1 VIATADL
8 YLAGASFVAAFASGL
23 AGFAFALIASGVYL
37 HVLEPTAAVALV
49 LAGSIATQSVTIFR
63 LREGIVWRRFWPFL
77 AGGIVGVPIGV
88 ALLGKL
94 DGAAV
99 RLIVGGFLVAYS
111 TAMLALRQPPQVAGG
126 GQAADGA
133 VGLIGGVMGGFAGLS
148 GALPTLWCNLRGW
161 PKDEQRGVYQPFI
174 VAMQGFGLA
183 TLAVAGGVSR
193 QTWIAFAVCLP
204 ALLLGAFAGLK
215 LYARVDDR
223 GFRRIV
229 LGLLLVSGLALLVG

>member
-1 VIATADL
+1 MIATADL

-49 LAGSIATQSVTIFR
+49 LAGSLATQSATIFR

-77 AGGIVGVPIGV
+77 IGGIVGAPLGV
-88 ALLGKL
+88 ALLGRL
-94 DGAAV
+94 DDATV
-99 RLIVGGFLVAYS
+99 RLLVGTFLVGYS
-111 TAMLALRQPPQVAGG
+111 VLMLMMRNPPVVTGG

-133 VGLIGGVMGGFAGLS
+133 VGLIGGIMGGFAGLS
-148 GALPTLWCNLRGW
+148 GALPTVWCNLRAW

-174 VAMQGFGLA
+174 VAMQGLALA
-183 TLAVAGGVSR
+183 TLTVSGGVGTD
-193 QTWIAFAVCLP
+193 TWIAFAICLP
-204 ALLLGAFAGLK
+204 ALLLGAYAGLK
-215 LYARVDDR
+215 LYARVDDK

-229 LGLLLVSGLALLVG
+229 LSLLLVSGLALLV

>member
-1 VIATADL
+1 MIATADL
-8 YLAGASFVAAFASGL
+8 YLAGASFVAALASGL

-63 LREGIVWRRFWPFL
+63 LRDGIVWRRLWPFL
-77 AGGIVGVPIGV
+77 VGGVLGVPLGV
-88 ALLGKL
+88 ALLGRL
-94 DGAAV
+94 EGGTV
-99 RLIVGGFLVAYS
+99 RLVIGGFLVGYS
-111 TAMLALRQPPQVAGG
+111 LLMLAMRHPPRFAGG

-148 GALPTLWCNLRGW
+148 GALPTVWCNLRGW

-174 VAMQGFGLA
+174 VAMQGLGLA
-183 TLAVAGGVSR
+183 TLAAAGGVTSD
-193 QTWIAFAVCLP
+193 TWIAFAVCLP
-204 ALLLGAFAGLK
+204 ALFLGAFAGLK
-215 LYARVDDR
+215 LYARVDDK

-229 LGLLLVSGLALLVG
+229 LGLLLLSGITLLL

>member
-1 VIATADL
+1 MLAASDF

-49 LAGSIATQSVTIFR
+49 LAGSLVTQSVTIFR

-77 AGGIVGVPIGV
+77 VGGIVGAPLGV
-88 ALLGKL
+88 ALLGRL
-94 DGAAV
+94 DDGTV
-99 RLIVGGFLVAYS
+99 RLIIGAFLVGYS
-111 TAMLALRQPPQVAGG
+111 VLMLLMRHPPQVTGG

-133 VGLIGGVMGGFAGLS
+133 VGLIGGIMGGFAGLS
-148 GALPTLWCNLRGW
+148 GALPTVWCNLRGW

-174 VAMQGFGLA
+174 VAMQGLALA
-183 TLAVAGGVSR
+183 TLAATGGVGME
-193 QTWIAFAVCLP
+193 TWIAFAICLP

-229 LGLLLVSGLALLVG
+229 LSLLLLSGLALLV